1 MSDED
6 FLLKK
11 KTNKKK
17 QQIDIQIKVQCF
29 SVRKICDSNEDGV
42 GLQDKHPPSVYII
55 LEYLM

>member
-11 KTNKKK
+11 KQTKKK
-17 QQIDIQIKVQCF
+17 QIDIQIKVQCF